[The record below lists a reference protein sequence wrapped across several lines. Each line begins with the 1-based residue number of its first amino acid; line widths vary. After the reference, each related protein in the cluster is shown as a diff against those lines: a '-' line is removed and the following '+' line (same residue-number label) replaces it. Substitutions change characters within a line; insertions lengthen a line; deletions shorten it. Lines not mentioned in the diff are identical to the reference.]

1 MTKLNEIRILLE
13 SLIPEDMRA
22 SGLIEDEM
30 LKVGVIDACSSLN
43 ISSIGFV
50 SGTKYASLIISAIF
64 IDLLSC
70 AKEDNKF
77 IFAILD
83 LI

>member
-43 ISSIGFV
+43 IDDLKF
-50 SGTKYASLIISAIF
+50 GTIPS
-64 IDLLSC
+64 
-70 AKEDNKF
+70 E
-77 IFAILD
+77 
-83 LI
+83 